1 MGMNLNRKPVI
12 NLDDYQYSAIR
23 TVAYPG
29 LGTALG
35 LLYTSL
41 GLGNEAGEVLG
52 KVKKLVR
59 DDNGD
64 MLITSQLEISDEK
77 RAAIAKELGDTL
89 WYLAMVATEM
99 NLSLNDIAY
108 ENIAKLADRKERG
121 VLKGDG
127 DNR

>member
-1 MGMNLNRKPVI
+1 MKLNRKPPT
-12 NLDDYQYSAIR
+12 NFDDYQFSAIR

-59 DDNGD
+59 DDNGN
-64 MLITSQLEISDEK
+64 MLITSQLEITDEK

-108 ENIAKLADRKERG
+108 ENIQKLADRKERG

>member
-1 MGMNLNRKPVI
+1 MRLNRKPPT
-12 NLDDYQYSAIR
+12 NFDDYQFSAIR

-59 DDNGD
+59 DDNGN
-64 MLITSQLEISDEK
+64 MLITSRLEISDEK

-99 NLSLNDIAY
+99 ELSLNDIAY
-108 ENIAKLADRKERG
+108 ENIEKLVDRKERG

>member
-1 MGMNLNRKPVI
+1 MNLNRKPLV
-12 NLDDYQYSAIR
+12 NLDEYQYSAVR
-23 TVAYPG
+23 TAVYPN
-29 LGTALG
+29 LGGPIG

-52 KVKKLVR
+52 KIKKLVR
-59 DDNGD
+59 DVNTDIL
-64 MLITSQLEISDEK
+64 MTHQIAVPEEK
-77 RAAIAKELGDTL
+77 RAEIGKELGDVL
-89 WYLAMVATEM
+89 WYVAMVATEL

-108 ENIAKLADRKERG
+108 ENIQKLADRKERG

>member
-1 MGMNLNRKPVI
+1 MKLNRKPPT
-12 NLDDYQYSAIR
+12 NFDDYQFSAIR

-59 DDNGD
+59 DDNGN
-64 MLITSQLEISDEK
+64 MLITSRLEISDEK

-99 NLSLNDIAY
+99 ELSLNDIAY
-108 ENIAKLADRKERG
+108 ENIEKLVDRKERG

>member
-1 MGMNLNRKPVI
+1 MGIMERKPPV
-12 NLDDYQYSAIR
+12 NFDDYQFSAIR

-29 LGTALG
+29 FDTALG

-59 DDNGD
+59 DDNGN
-64 MLITSQLEISDEK
+64 MLITSQLEITDEK
-77 RAAIAKELGDTL
+77 KAAIAAELGDTL
-89 WYLAMVATEM
+89 WYLAMLATEL

-108 ENIAKLADRKERG
+108 SNIEKLADRKHRG

-127 DNR
+127 DKR